1 MTMIVQITDAGP
13 VAPTYEDVL
22 SELQGKFRAIYGD
35 DVNLDNDSADGQ
47 WVAVIAAAI
56 NDANNAIVSAYSQF
70 SPASA
75 SGAGLASVVKVNGIT
90 KRSASRSTVDLL
102 VVGQAGT
109 TITAGAVQDA
119 NDNRWNLPS
128 TVTIPPSGQV
138 TVTATAAD
146 QGAIAAAAGTVT
158 KIATPTYGWQS
169 VTNPAAAS
177 PGDAVEL
184 DAVLRARQRVSV
196 ALPAL
201 SVLDSLKGALSNLP
215 GVTRVSGVEND
226 SDAVDANGVPSHS
239 IAMVVEGGDASAIA
253 SAILLKKGPGARTYG
268 STVTTATDAY
278 GTPRSVS
285 WSRVGD
291 VAIAVEV
298 QIKALDGYETK
309 VGLAIQQA
317 IADYIN
323 ALAIGD
329 DVTRTDLYLPARLNG
344 GSQAAYFKLID
355 VRIAVKGSVLA
366 ASDIPIA
373 FNQAASCSASDVT
386 ITVTT

>member
-13 VAPTYEDVL
+13 VAPPYEDVL
-22 SELQGKFRAIYGD
+22 SELQSKFRAIYGN
-35 DVNLDNDSADGQ
+35 DVLLDNDSEDGQ

-56 NDANNAIVSAYSQF
+56 NDANNAAIAVYSQF
-70 SPASA
+70 SPVSA
-75 SGAGLASVVKVNGIT
+75 SGAGLASVVKVNGIS

-102 VVGQAGT
+102 IVGQDGT

-119 NDNRWNLPS
+119 NGNRWDLPA

-138 TVTATAAD
+138 IVTATATEV
-146 QGAIAAAAGTVT
+146 GAITADAGTVT

-169 VTNPAAAS
+169 VSNPAAAS
-177 PGDAVEL
+177 PGDGVEL
-184 DAVLRARQRVSV
+184 DVALRARQRVSV

-201 SVLDSLKGALSNLP
+201 SVLDSIKGALSNLP

-226 SDAVDANGVPSHS
+226 SGSVDANGVPAHS

-253 SAILLKKGPGARTYG
+253 SAILLKKGPGTRTYG
-268 STVTTATDAY
+268 STSTTATDAY
-278 GTPRSVS
+278 GTPRSVN

-317 IADYIN
+317 IADYIA

-344 GSQAAYFKLID
+344 GSQSAFFKLID
-355 VRIAVKGSVLA
+355 VRIAVKGA
-366 ASDIPIA
+366 ALGTSDIPIA
-373 FNQAASCSASDVT
+373 FNQAASCSAADVT